1 MREGRAS
8 ITAAI
13 VATARGAAGVD
24 PIAPRLVPLGLAR
37 LARSQGLAR
46 RLPLVDLMRARTVA
60 IDEAIEDAVSR
71 GSVQLVVLGAGLCA
85 RAWRMGA
92 LADSI
97 VFEVDHPSTQSYKRG
112 RVEGLPPKAREV
124 RFVSVDFE
132 RDDLDAA
139 LARAGHD
146 ASLRTTWVWEGVTP
160 YLTPEAI
167 ARTLDSV
174 RARSA
179 EGSTLVMTYGTPLEA
194 RTDDGRGRTVLA
206 DVVRRLARPTL
217 RALGEPLEGLMGYDA
232 AHRVVE
238 ARGFQVKE
246 DATYGELARRMG
258 LRRPRPVV
266 GERLLVAVRR
276 APS

>member
-24 PIAPRLVPLGLAR
+24 PIAPRLVPAGFAR
-37 LARSQGLAR
+37 LARSRGLAR

-60 IDEAIEDAVSR
+60 IDEAIEDGVSR

-85 RAWRMGA
+85 RAWRMPV
-92 LADSI
+92 LADTI

-112 RVEGLPPKAREV
+112 RVGGLQPKAREV
-124 RFVSVDFE
+124 RFVGVDLE
-132 RDDLDAA
+132 RDDLGAA
-139 LARAGHD
+139 LEAAGHD
-146 ASLRTTWVWEGVTP
+146 ARKRTTWVWEGVTP
-160 YLTPEAI
+160 YLTPAAI
-167 ARTLDSV
+167 ASTLDAV
-174 RARSA
+174 RARSP
-179 EGSTLVMTYGTPLEA
+179 EGSTLVMTYGTPLDGRSE
-194 RTDDGRGRTVLA
+194 DGRGRTLFA
-206 DVVRRLARPTL
+206 AVVRRLARPTL
-217 RALGEPLEGLMGYDA
+217 RALGEPLEGLMCLDA
-232 AHRVVE
+232 AHRIVE
-238 ARGFQVKE
+238 ERGFAVKE

-258 LRRPRPVV
+258 LRRPRPIV